1 MSRGGARA
9 ALFLAVAATNAA
21 LVALPL
27 AAGASPVPGAEGV
40 TIEYIAHAAFR
51 ITSPGGHSVLVDPFA
66 SRTWIG
72 YDYPGR
78 ITADAVL
85 ISHPHYDHDAGIYR
99 GGEPPWDESMLVLR
113 EAGDYTVGDIRIT
126 GVEGKHADPYGKEF
140 GQINTIWLIEVGG
153 LRIVHTGD
161 NGPIDDRIQGELGR
175 VDMLMLPVDAEFHI
189 LSQATIDD
197 YRERLQPRLLVP
209 MHYRHDDLEPD
220 PDKPGGLGNIDDW
233 AAGRARVRR
242 VDSDH
247 ATIALDDLPEE
258 RGVLIFEHSPAVVPP
273 GTVGEA
279 RPLY

>member
-1 MSRGGARA
+1 MKKLLTA
-9 ALFLAVAATNAA
+9 AA
-21 LVALPL
+21 
-27 AAGASPVPGAEGV
+27 AAGAAGAVAVLVYALPAPGLQAAEGV

-72 YDYPGR
+72 YDYPGA
-78 ITADAVL
+78 ITSDAVL

-113 EAGDYTVGDIRIT
+113 EPGTYTVGDIRIR

-161 NGPIDDRIQGELGR
+161 NGSIDDRIQHELGR
-175 VDMLMLPVDAEFHI
+175 VDLLMLPIDAEFHI
-189 LSQATIDD
+189 LSQTTIDD
-197 YRERLQPRLLVP
+197 YRERLRPRLLVP

-220 PDKPGGLGNIDDW
+220 PDEPGDLGNVDDW
-233 AAGRARVRR
+233 ASEQDDVRR
-242 VDSDH
+242 VGEH
-247 ATIALDDLPEE
+247 RVTLRTEDLPDDPKI
-258 RGVLIFEHSPAVVPP
+258 LIFEHSPAVVPP
-273 GTVGEA
+273 EA
-279 RPLY
+279 QTS

>member
-1 MSRGGARA
+1 MKQSTA
-9 ALFLAVAATNAA
+9 ALFFAPALATMA
-21 LVALPL
+21 LVAGTAP
-27 AAGASPVPGAEGV
+27 AQAVDGV
-40 TIEYIAHAAFR
+40 VIEYIAHAAFR
-51 ITSPGGHSVLVDPFA
+51 ITSPGGHSLLVDPFA

-78 ITADAVL
+78 ITTDAVL
-85 ISHPHYDHDAGIYR
+85 ITHPHYDHDAGIYR

-113 EAGDYTVGDIRIT
+113 EAGSYTVGDIRIT

-175 VDMLMLPVDAEFHI
+175 VDLLMLPIDAEFHI

-197 YRERLQPRLLVP
+197 YRTRLQPRLLLP

-220 PDKPGGLGNIDDW
+220 PDKPGDLGNIDDW
-233 AAGRARVRR
+233 AGTQARVRL
-242 VDSDH
+242 VGSDR
-247 ATIALDDLPEE
+247 ATVAPATLPAEP
-258 RGVLIFEHSPAVVPP
+258 GILIFEHSPDVVRP
-273 GTVGEA
+273 GTGA
-279 RPLY
+279 NG